1 MRRTLPHIWNALVF
15 LLIAFAAIVVVPKV
29 RGQFTS
35 PRATPDMIAIGYVGI
50 GALIGV
56 FLCAV
61 SVTSFFWFRV
71 PLWFRVFTIAVIVTL
86 AVGYFRVSALY
97 ASSPRAFGSA
107 VSGVELFTF
116 FGILAAF
123 TFPLL
128 VTGYG
133 YPGLIQRIWHRS
145 RNAS

>member
-1 MRRTLPHIWNALVF
+1 MKRILPHIWNVLVF
-15 LLIAFAAIVVVPKV
+15 LFIAFVAVLVVPKV
-29 RGQFTS
+29 REQLTA

-50 GALIGV
+50 GVLIGV
-56 FLCAV
+56 VLCAV

-71 PLWFRVFTIAVIVTL
+71 PVWFRIFTAIIIAALV
-86 AVGYFRVSALY
+86 AGYFRVCSLY
-97 ASSPRAFGSA
+97 ASSPHAFGNP
-107 VSGVELFTF
+107 VSGSELFTF
-116 FGILAAF
+116 FGTLAAF

-133 YPGLIQRIWHRS
+133 YLGLIQRIWHRS